1 MASSFLSNASF
12 DTVAGA
18 GEDAA
23 LSPACAAPTASR
35 DALASS
41 IARACRRDAAAS
53 VAAFRRVM
61 GAGVA
66 AGRYSRAQA
75 RSGLAMDFSKYAG
88 GKAPQSGGD
97 VRK

>member
-1 MASSFLSNASF
+1 
-12 DTVAGA
+12 
-18 GEDAA
+18 
-23 LSPACAAPTASR
+23 
-35 DALASS
+35 
-41 IARACRRDAAAS
+41 
-53 VAAFRRVM
+53 M

-75 RSGLAMDFSKYAG
+75 RSGLAMDSSKYAG